1 MVPLTFIQRE
11 LEQATG
17 TERSDLAQLYIDEV
31 LGRMLDAFGETV
43 QRVQKEEVLLFT
55 IC

>member
-1 MVPLTFIQRE
+1 MVPLTSIQRE
-11 LEQATG
+11 LEQPTG

-31 LGRMLDAFGETV
+31 GRMLDAFGETV